1 MMEEFSSFDTGKFL
15 TAKTGKV
22 KQRSLRAESQ
32 WNYSKMGKYALLC
45 SSYVEVS
52 ELFDA

>member
-15 TAKTGKV
+15 TAKTEKV
-22 KQRSLRAESQ
+22 KQRSFRAESQ
-32 WNYSKMGKYALLC
+32 WNYGKMGKYALLC